1 MTTVIA
7 LLVAAGGAIVL
18 QNLLMA
24 EVASG
29 ASTPIIPLAL
39 NSVVGLTLLTA
50 LLAFR
55 SGTAGFG
62 ELAAAFGWRGLVPGL
77 LGTFFVFASL
87 LGYQRLGAGT
97 TVAVLVASQ
106 LVGGLMVDAVRSG
119 GARLDATTL
128 AGAALLVAGTVLV
141 AMRA

>member
-1 MTTVIA
+1 MTIIA
-7 LLVAAGGAIVL
+7 LLIAAGGAIVV

-24 EVASG
+24 QISG
-29 ASTPIIPLAL
+29 TASTPIIPLAM
-39 NSVVGLTLLTA
+39 NSVVGLTLLMS

-55 SGTAGFG
+55 SGAAGIA
-62 ELAAAFGWRGLVPGL
+62 ELSAAFGWRSVVPGL

-87 LGYQRLGAGT
+87 TGYQRLGAGT

-106 LVGGLMVDAVRSG
+106 LIGGLLVDAIRTG

-128 AGAALLVAGTVLV
+128 IGAALLAVGVMMV
-141 AMRA
+141 VMRA